1 MIFNRLDFNINDIV
15 PVLITK
21 SKGITLYG
29 EIIKKSKGG
38 LMHLIK
44 IFLLIVFNLIIIVFM
59 TQNSN
64 EKVDIFFFNYS
75 LSDAYLNVILLFN
88 LLFGVAA
95 GFIASVF
102 IIISNKSQIKS
113 LQNKN
118 RILTDELNDLR
129 NVAID
134 EGIYEAVDEEDY

>member
-1 MIFNRLDFNINDIV
+1 MI
-15 PVLITK
+15 
-21 SKGITLYG
+21 
-29 EIIKKSKGG
+29 
-38 LMHLIK
+38 
-44 IFLLIVFNLIIIVFM
+44 FNLIIIVFM

-64 EKVDIFFFNYS
+64 EKVDIFLFNYS
-75 LSDAYLNVILLFN
+75 LNDAFLNVVLLFN

-95 GFIASVF
+95 GFLSAVF

-134 EGIYEAVDEEDY
+134 EGIYDNVEGEDY

>member
-1 MIFNRLDFNINDIV
+1 MN
-15 PVLITK
+15 
-21 SKGITLYG
+21 
-29 EIIKKSKGG
+29 
-38 LMHLIK
+38 LIK
-44 IFLLIVFNLIIIVFM
+44 IFLLIVFNIIIIIFM

-75 LSDAYLNVILLFN
+75 LSGAYLNVVLLFN
-88 LLFGVAA
+88 LLFGVVA
-95 GFIASVF
+95 GFLASVF

-113 LQNKN
+113 LHNKN

-134 EGIYEAVDEEDY
+134 EGIYEAVNEEDY

>member
-1 MIFNRLDFNINDIV
+1 
-15 PVLITK
+15 
-21 SKGITLYG
+21 
-29 EIIKKSKGG
+29 
-38 LMHLIK
+38 MHLVK

-64 EKVDIFFFNYS
+64 EKVDIFFLSYS
-75 LSDAYLNVILLFN
+75 LNGAYLNVVLLFN

-95 GFIASVF
+95 GFLASVF
-102 IIISNKSQIKS
+102 IIISNKSEIKS
-113 LQNKN
+113 LHNKN

-134 EGIYEAVDEEDY
+134 EGIYETVDEEDY

>member
-1 MIFNRLDFNINDIV
+1 
-15 PVLITK
+15 
-21 SKGITLYG
+21 
-29 EIIKKSKGG
+29 
-38 LMHLIK
+38 MHLIK
-44 IFLLIVFNLIIIVFM
+44 ILLLIIFNLIIIVFM

-64 EKVDIFFFNYS
+64 EKIDIFFFNYS
-75 LSDAYLNVILLFN
+75 LNNAFLNVVLLFN

-95 GFIASVF
+95 GFLSAVF

-134 EGIYEAVDEEDY
+134 EGIYDNVEGEDY

>member
-1 MIFNRLDFNINDIV
+1 
-15 PVLITK
+15 
-21 SKGITLYG
+21 
-29 EIIKKSKGG
+29 
-38 LMHLIK
+38 MHLIK
-44 IFLLIVFNLIIIVFM
+44 IFLLVIFNLIIIVFM

-64 EKVDIFFFNYS
+64 EKIDIFFFNYS
-75 LSDAYLNVILLFN
+75 LKDAFLNVVLLFN

-95 GFIASVF
+95 GFLSAVF

-118 RILTDELNDLR
+118 RILTDELNELR

-134 EGIYEAVDEEDY
+134 EGIYDNVEGEDY

>member
-1 MIFNRLDFNINDIV
+1 
-15 PVLITK
+15 
-21 SKGITLYG
+21 
-29 EIIKKSKGG
+29 
-38 LMHLIK
+38 
-44 IFLLIVFNLIIIVFM
+44 M

-75 LSDAYLNVILLFN
+75 LNDAFLNVVLLFN

-95 GFIASVF
+95 GFLSAVF
-102 IIISNKSQIKS
+102 IVMSHKTQIKS

-134 EGIYEAVDEEDY
+134 EGIYDNVEGEDY

>member
-1 MIFNRLDFNINDIV
+1 
-15 PVLITK
+15 
-21 SKGITLYG
+21 
-29 EIIKKSKGG
+29 
-38 LMHLIK
+38 MHLIK

-64 EKVDIFFFNYS
+64 EKVDIFFLSYS
-75 LSDAYLNVILLFN
+75 LNDIYLNVVLLFN

-95 GFIASVF
+95 GFLASVF
-102 IIISNKSQIKS
+102 IIISNKSELNS
-113 LQNKN
+113 LKNKN

-134 EGIYEAVDEEDY
+134 EGIYETVDEQDY

>member
-1 MIFNRLDFNINDIV
+1 
-15 PVLITK
+15 
-21 SKGITLYG
+21 
-29 EIIKKSKGG
+29 
-38 LMHLIK
+38 MHLIK

-64 EKVDIFFFNYS
+64 EKVDIFFLNYS
-75 LSDAYLNVILLFN
+75 LSGAFLNVVLLFN
-88 LLFGVAA
+88 LLFGVVA
-95 GFIASVF
+95 GFLASIF

-118 RILTDELNDLR
+118 RILSDELNDLR

-134 EGIYEAVDEEDY
+134 EGIYETVDEEDY

>member
-1 MIFNRLDFNINDIV
+1 
-15 PVLITK
+15 
-21 SKGITLYG
+21 
-29 EIIKKSKGG
+29 
-38 LMHLIK
+38 MHLIK

-64 EKVDIFFFNYS
+64 EKVDIFFLNYS
-75 LSDAYLNVILLFN
+75 LSGAYLNVVLLFN

-95 GFIASVF
+95 GFLASVF

-113 LQNKN
+113 LHNKN
-118 RILTDELNDLR
+118 QMLTDELNDLR

-134 EGIYEAVDEEDY
+134 EGIYETPDEEDY

>member
-1 MIFNRLDFNINDIV
+1 
-15 PVLITK
+15 
-21 SKGITLYG
+21 
-29 EIIKKSKGG
+29 
-38 LMHLIK
+38 MHLVK
-44 IFLLIVFNLIIIVFM
+44 ILLLIIFNLIIIVFM

-75 LSDAYLNVILLFN
+75 LNDAFLNVVLLFN

-95 GFIASVF
+95 GFLSAVF
-102 IIISNKSQIKS
+102 IIISNKSQIKN

-134 EGIYEAVDEEDY
+134 EGIYDNVEGEDY

>member
-1 MIFNRLDFNINDIV
+1 
-15 PVLITK
+15 
-21 SKGITLYG
+21 
-29 EIIKKSKGG
+29 
-38 LMHLIK
+38 MHLIK
-44 IFLLIVFNLIIIVFM
+44 IFVLIVFNLIVIVFM

-64 EKVDIFFFNYS
+64 EKVDIFFLSYS

-95 GFIASVF
+95 GFLASIF
-102 IIISNKSQIKS
+102 LIISNKSEIKS

-118 RILTDELNDLR
+118 RILADELNDLR

-134 EGIYEAVDEEDY
+134 EGIYETAGEEDY

>member
-1 MIFNRLDFNINDIV
+1 
-15 PVLITK
+15 
-21 SKGITLYG
+21 
-29 EIIKKSKGG
+29 
-38 LMHLIK
+38 MHLIK

-64 EKVDIFFFNYS
+64 EKVDIFFLSYS
-75 LSDAYLNVILLFN
+75 LSGAYLNVVLLFN

-95 GFIASVF
+95 GFLASVF

-118 RILTDELNDLR
+118 KILSDELNDLR

-134 EGIYEAVDEEDY
+134 EGNYETVEEEDY

>member
-1 MIFNRLDFNINDIV
+1 
-15 PVLITK
+15 
-21 SKGITLYG
+21 
-29 EIIKKSKGG
+29 
-38 LMHLIK
+38 MHLIK

-64 EKVDIFFFNYS
+64 EKVDIFFLNYS
-75 LSDAYLNVILLFN
+75 LSGAFLNVVLLFN
-88 LLFGVAA
+88 LLFGVGA
-95 GFIASVF
+95 GFLASIF

-118 RILTDELNDLR
+118 RILSDELNDLR

-134 EGIYEAVDEEDY
+134 EGIYETVDEEDY